1 MKDFFHNNLVHAR
14 ENAGLTQEQLGE
26 RLGVSRWVIGSLEV
40 GRTNLFNKNIPGIA
54 RALGMTEEELL
65 CGVPAETFLRD
76 EMTRSERER
85 ALIEDYER
93 LIAALKKQIA
103 DLEKQKEEDSR
114 LIQMLKDS
122 LNAVNST
129 LQYMMGQSREEQ

>member
-14 ENAGLTQEQLGE
+14 ENAGLTQEELAE

-65 CGVPAETFLRD
+65 CGVPAETFLLD

-93 LIAALKKQIA
+93 RLV
-103 DLEKQKEEDSR
+103 EKQGIIDDLISQVHQRDEWMQKLGDYNQFLMSLHRKE
-114 LIQMLKDS
+114 Q
-122 LNAVNST
+122 
-129 LQYMMGQSREEQ
+129 